1 MANRDLLKEAI
12 ADAKAVKEVAIANA
26 KVALEE
32 AFTPHLKTML
42 SQKIQEM
49 DEINEEKEYMTKKEK
64 EEGDDRTSDN
74 KAEAETMKMRKIKE
88 DEEVDLDEILSELEL
103 DEDARTDAEE
113 EGYLDGMK
121 DEKYDLS
128 EESEA
133 ERADVDKYEY
143 EKGKDAGEDDEI
155 DLDDMSEDELK
166 TMIEDVIGDMVDSG
180 DLEAGGDPVEL
191 AGEDEEVEVDI
202 DVVDDVD
209 TEEVEIDED
218 KKQGYNAR
226 LDDAEGAKHGK
237 KKQDMKQRRA
247 DSENMEKA
255 LGRRKFAGDSKM
267 KEEMNKAKKELKEAY
282 AAVRT
287 LRSELQEVNLLNS
300 KLLYTNKIF
309 KAKNLTESQKIK
321 VLKAFDKAETVKE
334 AKRTYEVLNENLA
347 TKKTRSNLREN
358 MGAASKAA
366 GVAPK
371 RRKSNILPED
381 AMVSRFKQLAGLK

>member
-88 DEEVDLDEILSELEL
+88 DEEVDLEEILSELEL

-121 DEKYDLS
+121 DEKDDLS

-191 AGEDEEVEVDI
+191 ADEDEEVEVDI
-202 DVVDDVD
+202 DIVDDID
-209 TEEVEIDED
+209 TEEVEIEED
-218 KKQGYNAR
+218 KKQGYNDK
-226 LDDAEGAKHGK
+226 LDDAEGARHGK
-237 KKQDMKQRRA
+237 KKQDFKQRRA
-247 DSENMEKA
+247 DAENMEKA
-255 LGRRKFAGDSKM
+255 DGKRKYAGDKEM
-267 KEEMNKAKKELKEAY
+267 DKVKEELAEAY

-300 KLLYTNKIF
+300 KLLYTNKTKKLIL
-309 KAKNLTESQKIK
+309 KKILKKLRKSLTTY
-321 VLKAFDKAETVKE
+321 VLKSMKLI
-334 AKRTYEVLNENLA
+334 Y
-347 TKKTRSNLREN
+347 
-358 MGAASKAA
+358 
-366 GVAPK
+366 
-371 RRKSNILPED
+371 
-381 AMVSRFKQLAGLK
+381 